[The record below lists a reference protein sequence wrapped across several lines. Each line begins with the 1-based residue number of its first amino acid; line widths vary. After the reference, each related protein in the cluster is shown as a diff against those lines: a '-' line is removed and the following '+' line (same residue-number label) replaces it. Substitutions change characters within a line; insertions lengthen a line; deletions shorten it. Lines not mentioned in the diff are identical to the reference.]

1 MYYYQNNNHHDNVY
15 CDNNISVVFSFER
28 MRRQARFSWRNR
40 KKNIIIL
47 IYGRQG
53 PRTIR
58 LHFISI
64 YIMVEKKNQKKPWA
78 RRIVFPVFRFY
89 ILLFLFFLSLLLCVI
104 IIIRVALSLGHLF
117 LLCCCSAEFLFH
129 PLSVMS
135 SDFLFYLYIMLP
147 AICTSNIIYFSGEN
161 A

>member
-1 MYYYQNNNHHDNVY
+1 VYYHQNNNNHDNVY
-15 CDNNISVVFSFER
+15 CDNNISVVFSFGR

-47 IYGRQG
+47 IYGRRG

-64 YIMVEKKNQKKPWA
+64 YIMVKKTTGPTNC
-78 RRIVFPVFRFY
+78 FSGFSFY
-89 ILLFLFFLSLLLCVI
+89 ILLFFLTLLLCVI
-104 IIIRVALSLGHLF
+104 IIIRVALSLGHLS

-129 PLSVMS
+129 PLSVMG
-135 SDFLFYLYIMLP
+135 SDFLFYL
-147 AICTSNIIYFSGEN
+147 
-161 A
+161 